1 MEKDK
6 KKDKI
11 IIFLDNLS
19 MDKKEKDYKKIMG
32 QFMMVNLK
40 MEDLMEMEYLQI
52 NKENLLVNLKMDYQ
66 MEMDSQN

>member
-32 QFMMVNLK
+32 
-40 MEDLMEMEYLQI
+40 
-52 NKENLLVNLKMDYQ
+52 
-66 MEMDSQN
+66 